1 MKTILKDC
9 PTFTEENN
17 FPKKKKESQ
26 IRGSFFKLIFQTI
39 VDTFP

>member
-17 FPKKKKESQ
+17 FSKKKESQ

>member
-17 FPKKKKESQ
+17 FPQKKESQ
-26 IRGSFFKLIFQTI
+26 IRGSFFKLIFPTI